1 MFFST
6 SALNYLLKS
15 LFLLPG
21 FLFLVCSSIPV
32 SSQTCYPTDPTGS
45 NLGNLCLQYPN
56 PSINPD
62 SFSQAKPLPVRSL
75 PSVASPAGA
84 IIIQSRG
91 GSYWSEIRTQGDGR
105 HIQNNLGD
113 KIFIKK

>member
-1 MFFST
+1 MFFPSF
-6 SALNYLLKS
+6 SLNYLLKCLFILPSS
-15 LFLLPG
+15 LFLV
-21 FLFLVCSSIPV
+21 FSFTPV
-32 SSQTCYPTDPTGS
+32 SAQTCYPTDPTGS

-62 SFSQAKPLPVRSL
+62 SFTQAKPLPVRSL
-75 PSVASPAGA
+75 PSVASPAGS
-84 IIIQSRG
+84 IIIPSRV